1 MSVQSKDEDRGIWGG
16 RLLLQFQFSSHGGKE
31 GNGTRSCHSRASI
44 QFQSRELKR
53 IQRKGKE
60 KEERLEE
67 RQQGRAASGQW
78 AAAGDPC
85 PSGRWTWTTASLPVC
100 VCSALACGVCQT
112 ASVCV
117 GFDHKL
123 PCLLSTLLALSS
135 ISTIRI
141 L

>member
-1 MSVQSKDEDRGIWGG
+1 MVSVQSKDEDRGIWGG

-85 PSGRWTWTTASLPVC
+85 PSGRWTW
-100 VCSALACGVCQT
+100 AL
-112 ASVCV
+112 
-117 GFDHKL
+117 F
-123 PCLLSTLLALSS
+123 SS
-135 ISTIRI
+135 QKNLQNFSDSPSHRI
-141 L
+141 FRGMHEVLNINENKN